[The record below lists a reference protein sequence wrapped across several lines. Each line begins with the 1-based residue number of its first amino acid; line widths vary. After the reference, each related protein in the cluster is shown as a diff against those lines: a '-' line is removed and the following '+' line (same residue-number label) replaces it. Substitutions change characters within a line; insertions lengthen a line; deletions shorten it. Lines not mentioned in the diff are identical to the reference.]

1 MSSRAEQSRDDDLSA
16 DADVESNSGYD
27 NDVAPSEGSP
37 LLSNDLPRDLV
48 PSKGFQRRVLLMCLV
63 SLFIVEVSEFITDP
77 PQQKIIEDIIC
88 RGYYPDHVLQIKD
101 QRCKDNH
108 VQKTLA
114 MVRGWHLAF
123 GMAVPILPQ
132 FPFGIIADKYGRR
145 PVLFLSLLGDLLQT
159 AWVMMVLYFP
169 DVFSIWAIIPGSL
182 FFLIGGGGPMAGA
195 MVWTIVADVVPTAER
210 TGVFFRLFAASL
222 LFNVMVNPISAW
234 LLNYDPWLSMWI
246 GLGFLIAGTL
256 SVLLIPE
263 TLRFRQKA
271 DNRRRHGPGH
281 EDDAEPEEHRHG
293 VSLSKHSVLKQA
305 WFTVKNDMQHVR
317 RFIFA
322 SKTVIMLILTV
333 ATYLPIRVAYNGILL
348 QYMTKRFNW
357 EWSTA
362 TYIST
367 VGVLSTVICLLVVLP
382 VASHLL
388 NGTSRFRSRPVNR
401 DLVLARISLVFV
413 SFGGLLMAFSG
424 GPWLFII
431 SLIITSFGHGFNA
444 LCRAVLNAV
453 VEPHTIA
460 TLNTTITLIEMIMG
474 LVAAPA
480 TSWLFSRGMDLGG
493 AWMGLPFLAITGLS
507 AGVCVMMFTV
517 RVPHGVA
524 QAHSD

>member
-1 MSSRAEQSRDDDLSA
+1 MSSRVEQSRDDLSA
-16 DADVESNSGYD
+16 DGDVESNSGYEH
-27 NDVAPSEGSP
+27 DVVPSEGSP

-48 PSKGFQRRVLLMCLV
+48 PSRAFQRRVLGMCIL
-63 SLFIVEVSEFITDP
+63 SLFIVEVSEYIADP

-88 RGYYPDHVLQIKD
+88 RRYYPDHVLEVND
-101 QRCKDNH
+101 HRCKGNH
-108 VQKTLA
+108 IQKTLA

-145 PVLFLSLLGDLLQT
+145 PVLFLSLLGNLLQMS
-159 AWVMMVLYFP
+159 WVMMVY
-169 DVFSIWAIIPGSL
+169 VFSIWAILPGSL

-195 MVWTIVADVVPTAER
+195 MVWTMVADVVPAAER

-222 LFNVMVNPISAW
+222 LFNVMINPVSAW
-234 LLNYDPWLSMWI
+234 LLEYDPWLSLWI
-246 GLGFLIAGTL
+246 GLGFLAAGTL

-263 TLRFRQKA
+263 TLRFRRKA

-281 EDDAEPEEHRHG
+281 EDDDELGNG
-293 VSLSKHSVLKQA
+293 VSLSKHSILKQA
-305 WFTVKNDMQHVR
+305 WFTVKNDMQHVW

-322 SKTVIMLILTV
+322 SKSIIMLILTV
-333 ATYLPIRVAYNGILL
+333 ATYLPIKVAYSGILL

-367 VGVLSTVICLLVVLP
+367 VGILSTVVCLLVVLP
-382 VASHLL
+382 LTSNLL
-388 NGTSRFRSRPVNR
+388 NGSSLFRSRPVAR
-401 DLVLARISLVFV
+401 DLFLARTSLVFV
-413 SFGGLLMAFSG
+413 SVGGLLMAFAG
-424 GPWLFII
+424 GPWSFI
-431 SLIITSFGHGFNA
+431 LALVITSFGHGFVA
-444 LCRAVLNAV
+444 LCRAILNAV

-474 LVAAPA
+474 LAAAPA
-480 TSWLFSRGMDLGG
+480 TSWLLSRGMELGG
-493 AWMGLPFLAITGLS
+493 AWLGLPFLVTAGMTIGVS
-507 AGVCVMMFTV
+507 AMMFAV
-517 RVPHGVA
+517 RLPDGVV
-524 QAHSD
+524 QAHGD